1 MLHQVYRW
9 PNRYRWIS
17 EIIAKTAHQDQWFD
31 MKTNDSKRKVMFI
44 AKNTKNVHI
53 SVEEKPTE
61 QLHKFSSLTKLQPKI
76 AIVKHK

>member
-1 MLHQVYRW
+1 
-9 PNRYRWIS
+9 
-17 EIIAKTAHQDQWFD
+17 